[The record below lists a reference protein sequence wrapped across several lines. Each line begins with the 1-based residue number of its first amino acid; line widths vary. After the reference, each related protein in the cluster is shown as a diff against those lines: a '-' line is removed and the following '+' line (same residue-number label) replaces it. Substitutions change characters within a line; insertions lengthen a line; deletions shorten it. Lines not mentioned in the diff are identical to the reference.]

1 MKKKI
6 MEAQPLFIAHPTTLE
21 ETNVLKAFVKAL
33 KIKFEVSKE
42 KAYDEKF
49 VQEILKADKDIEAG
63 KGVKIEMSDLWK

>member
-1 MKKKI
+1 

-49 VQEILKADKDIEAG
+49 VQEILKADKDIEIG
-63 KGVKIEMSDLWK
+63 KGVKIEMTDLWK